1 MKHTKPSTPSYTL
14 SEAIEQF
21 LYAKRVR
28 RLSPNTLKDY
38 ERTLRRLSHF
48 LSGDIPVN
56 EITPAHIR
64 RFMASIKLS
73 NKSLLNI
80 YVGLSSFWSWM
91 VREEICDQNLMRK
104 VERPRPEIRAIS
116 PFTRA
121 EIDQLF
127 QSIEKSA
134 VYSRPGKKPC
144 AHRLKDYYRSKAIL
158 LILLDTGMRASEL
171 CGIRFLDFL
180 SRTQVRVFGKGNK
193 ERILPLSE
201 VTVRAI
207 EEYVEKERPPVSSQ
221 HEYVFVIRSGK
232 RLFAH
237 DLYHRILR
245 IGQRAG
251 IHANPHRFRHTFA
264 INFLRNGGDIYA
276 LQAILGHTSLEMV
289 KRYLAI
295 ARADVETA
303 HKKASPV
310 ICWNLG

>member
-1 MKHTKPSTPSYTL
+1 MKYTKKSTSSYTL

-28 RLSPNTLKDY
+28 RLSPNTLRDY
-38 ERTLRRLSHF
+38 ERTLRRFRDF
-48 LSGDIPVN
+48 LSGDTHIE
-56 EITPAHIR
+56 EIAPSHVR

-91 VREEICDQNLMRK
+91 VREEICDQNLMHK

-121 EIDQLF
+121 EIEQLF

-144 AHRLKDYYRSKAIL
+144 SHRLKDYYRNRAIL

-171 CGIRFLDFL
+171 CGIRFIDFL
-180 SRTQVRVFGKGNK
+180 NRTQVRVFGKGSK

-201 VTVRAI
+201 ATIRAI
-207 EEYVEKERPPVSSQ
+207 EEYVDKERPPVRDQ
-221 HEYVFVIRSGK
+221 HEHVFVTISGK
-232 RLFAH
+232 RLFAS
-237 DLYHRILR
+237 DLYHRVSR

-276 LQAILGHTSLEMV
+276 LQAMLGHTSLEMV